1 MGMDLL
7 GHKPTAPQGEYF
19 RASIR
24 QWPLLVKIIMTLCPK
39 ETSPCKN
46 WNTND
51 GDGLSG
57 PQALALA
64 EALDEKLRTGN
75 IAVALADTNI
85 VSSVKLP
92 VVAEIEA
99 WAQRQGLELSHP
111 RERLVDEGFIT
122 NFAEF
127 VRASGGFSIW

>member
-1 MGMDLL
+1 MGMDLY
-7 GHKPTAPQGEYF
+7 GRRPTATQGKYF

-24 QWPLLVKIIMTLCPK
+24 QWPLLVKIVTTLCPK
-39 ETSPCKN
+39 ETSPCKH

-64 EALDEKLRTGN
+64 EALEGKLQAGEVAD
-75 IAVALADTNI
+75 AVCDADMANR
-85 VSSVKLP
+85 VKLP

-99 WAQRQGLELSHP
+99 WARSQGVELSRP
-111 RERLVDEGFIT
+111 YERVVDEGFIT
-122 NFAEF
+122 DFAEF
-127 VRASGGFSIW
+127 VRASGGFSIC